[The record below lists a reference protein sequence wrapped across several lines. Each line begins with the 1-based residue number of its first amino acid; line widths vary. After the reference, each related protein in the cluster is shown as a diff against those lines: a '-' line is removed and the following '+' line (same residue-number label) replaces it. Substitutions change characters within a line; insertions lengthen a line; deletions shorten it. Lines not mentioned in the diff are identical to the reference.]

1 MGEDDEVWKSR
12 SNINK
17 IRQMA
22 LTDGNADNI
31 EILKIATLTEIH
43 DQLWWLALGV
53 KINIVMFLV
62 GVIGVVR
69 ILSIVENM

>member
-31 EILKIATLTEIH
+31 EILKVATLTEIH
-43 DQLWWLALGV
+43 EQLWWLALMV
-53 KINIVMFLV
+53 KINIVM
-62 GVIGVVR
+62 I
-69 ILSIVENM
+69 ILAIIAAILNRDKFVL